1 MVIFIA
7 RANISLTYF
16 VIYINYDIAD
26 ESNYNDFV
34 LSISI
39 NVFCR
44 DGKNI

>member
-7 RANISLTYF
+7 RTNVSPTYF

-26 ESNYNDFV
+26 ESNCNDFAF
-34 LSISI
+34 SINI